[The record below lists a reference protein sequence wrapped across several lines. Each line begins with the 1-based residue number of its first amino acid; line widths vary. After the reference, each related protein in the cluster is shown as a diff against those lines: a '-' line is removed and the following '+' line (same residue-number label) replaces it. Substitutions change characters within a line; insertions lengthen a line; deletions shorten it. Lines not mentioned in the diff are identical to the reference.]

1 MIAVKCTCIKV
12 HVVLDISGVKVNE
25 TIEGC
30 CADDVISKAKK
41 LTAKK
46 AGFLAGMVIRKMSN
60 IKFAAKAVSLYDKK
74 FGTSS
79 PEPKTPEEFISWA
92 VSQNLATILEP

>member
-1 MIAVKCTCIKV
+1 MQV
-12 HVVLDISGVKVNE
+12 HVILDISGVKVNE

-30 CADDVISKAKK
+30 CADEVVGKAKK

-60 IKFAAKAVSLYDKK
+60 IKFAAKAVSLYNDK
-74 FGTSS
+74 FGTTS
-79 PEPKTPEEFISWA
+79 PEPKTPEEFIPWA
-92 VSQNLATILEP
+92 VSQNLATIIT